1 MALVLYCIGLMLA
14 AVAIGLSSLFL
25 SYLRPRFVPATVVL
39 AIALTTIGAGV
50 FVFIGTGWTIGIGDF
65 VLTGAG
71 WYNWFLPMAL
81 SVVLLSAFSLA
92 NWHRASTRLRNLRR
106 GLCPDCGY
114 DLRHGEHDACPS
126 PARS

>member
-1 MALVLYCIGLMLA
+1 MALVLYSIGLMLA

-39 AIALTTIGAGV
+39 AIALTTISVGV
-50 FVFIGTGWTIGIGDF
+50 FVFMGTRWTMGIGDF

-92 NWHRASTRLRNLRR
+92 IWHRAITRLRNLRR
-106 GLCPDCGY
+106 GLCPTCAYPRWRVG
-114 DLRHGEHDACPS
+114 RV
-126 PARS
+126 